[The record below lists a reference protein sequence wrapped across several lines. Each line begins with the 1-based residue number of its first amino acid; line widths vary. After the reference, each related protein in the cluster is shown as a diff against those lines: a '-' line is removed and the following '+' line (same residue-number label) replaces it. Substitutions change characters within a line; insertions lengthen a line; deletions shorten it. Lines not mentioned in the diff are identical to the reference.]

1 MALRR
6 SVKVSSLTVALSRF
20 THPCW
25 LSAKASA
32 DFAVAACCNSSTKR
46 LFCDGS
52 KTNGEPP
59 LSSTTENHHHHQQKA
74 KTTFKGGLLR
84 QLRHVDSQLQDVVE
98 IISPGPLRDANKIDP
113 GKENRLMQERSRA
126 REEILKAGQLW
137 SKIHDQEDYTR

>member
-25 LSAKASA
+25 LSAKGEIQSASQRVGLGEKGVLKERNQKGMVSSSFCAADQRSGLPHQLTRFLFFSNSQPTFQSKASA

-74 KTTFKGGLLR
+74 KSTFKGGLLR
-84 QLRHVDSQLQDVVE
+84 QLR
-98 IISPGPLRDANKIDP
+98 
-113 GKENRLMQERSRA
+113 
-126 REEILKAGQLW
+126 
-137 SKIHDQEDYTR
+137 